1 MANNL
6 LDINEQDVFN
16 LLYNRRLAI
25 EGFLSQFRDLVRLD
39 NSDHNQREFT
49 LDSSS
54 FRIQDNTKIKVL
66 LKNYQGDLENISA
79 IAQRHLR

>member
-79 IAQRHLR
+79 IAQHHLR